1 MKTITVQVPA
11 TSANCGPGF
20 DCLGLAL
27 QLYNVFTFE
36 LNEEATSYSYT
47 FKGFGADI
55 LAHEDTSRNLIGRAM
70 YELFYA
76 VGEKPKFGHIISDSN
91 IPPSRGLGSS
101 STAIVGG
108 LLLANALVERPLS
121 KKELLTLAHRMEGH
135 PDNVAPAIYGN
146 LCCALGN
153 DREVVNTVITVP
165 EELSFAVVVPEVLVS
180 TEYARTALPYTID
193 FKEAVANVGYV
204 SLLISSMVTGDITNL
219 QWALQDNLHVPYRKK
234 LIPCCDEVFSVAR
247 DKGAYGAT
255 ISGSGS
261 TLIAYCHHEVALDV
275 AEAMGNVFSS
285 QDIKNTAYVL
295 KSDVIGAKVISR
307 TL

>member
-153 DREVVNTVITVP
+153 DRE
-165 EELSFAVVVPEVLVS
+165 
-180 TEYARTALPYTID
+180 
-193 FKEAVANVGYV
+193 
-204 SLLISSMVTGDITNL
+204 SLI
-219 QWALQDNLHVPYRKK
+219 Q
-234 LIPCCDEVFSVAR
+234 
-247 DKGAYGAT
+247 
-255 ISGSGS
+255 
-261 TLIAYCHHEVALDV
+261 
-275 AEAMGNVFSS
+275 
-285 QDIKNTAYVL
+285 
-295 KSDVIGAKVISR
+295 
-307 TL
+307 